1 MSKLRQTKE
10 MPTAEQVVTY
20 LKNNPEF
27 FVDQEQL
34 LEQLRIPHVRGNSI
48 SLVERQVAILRECNT
63 DLHNRLTQL
72 MDVARDNG
80 RLFEKTR
87 HLALEMLDAQTLDEL
102 VGIVDDGLRHSFM
115 VPFVGLTLFSDTQ
128 ISVGRSKT
136 LKSAQQHI
144 GGLLSSDKVLCG
156 VFRPK
161 ELAFLFGQEQAEQI
175 KSAAVVT
182 LEYQGTHGVLAIG
195 SADQQHYHN
204 SADTLFLTHLT
215 DILAR
220 LLPALLGSLRV
231 VK

>member
-10 MPTAEQVVTY
+10 MLTAEQVAAY
-20 LKNNPEF
+20 LNNHPDF
-27 FVDQEQL
+27 FVDQDDLLAQL
-34 LEQLRIPHVRGNSI
+34 HIPHVRGSSI
-48 SLVERQVAILRECNT
+48 SLVERQVSILRERNN
-63 DLHNRLTQL
+63 DLHRRLTQL

-87 HLALEMLDAQTLDEL
+87 RLALEMLDAQTLDEL

-128 ISVGRSKT
+128 ISVGRSRT
-136 LKSAQQHI
+136 LQSAQRHI
-144 GGLLSSDKVLCG
+144 GGLLSSDKPLCG

-175 KSAAVVT
+175 KSAAVVV
-182 LEYQGTHGVLAIG
+182 LEYQGIHGVLAIG
-195 SADQQHYHN
+195 SADQQHYNN
-204 SADTLFLTHLT
+204 SADTLFLTYLT

-220 LLPALLGSLRV
+220 LLPTLLASLRV